1 MWSGIKT
8 GVAGIH
14 LTEDLVI
21 GEVKLIVQTT
31 GVPVTEKIIKELLAH
46 RVLQIS
52 ASGINHKHDWLE
64 TQKEQS

>member
-14 LTEDLVI
+14 LTEDSVI

-31 GVPVTEKIIKELLAH
+31 GAIVTEKIVNEPLAH
-46 RVLQIS
+46 HVLQLS
-52 ASGINHKHDWLE
+52 ASGIDHHHDWLE
-64 TQKEQS
+64 AQKQQS